1 MSIDSLARAPA
12 GWSPTHPGIRL
23 LRMKGWALKL
33 PKLPAKVRADGT
45 TLASEFSCLILDNAS
60 IHNDED
66 LILKMKTH
74 IHVMFIPP
82 YCYHLSPLDFHF
94 GAYGLVERFLRKMGE
109 DFGEHNIEA
118 FPRSR
123 T

>member
-1 MSIDSLARAPA
+1 MP
-12 GWSPTHPGIRL
+12 HPGQRL
-23 LRMKGWALKL
+23 HK
-33 PKLPAKVRADGT
+33 
-45 TLASEFSCLILDNAS
+45 
-60 IHNDED
+60 DED
-66 LILKMKTH
+66 FILKMKTH

-82 YCYHLSPLDFHF
+82 YCYHLSPLDF

>member
-1 MSIDSLARAPA
+1 
-12 GWSPTHPGIRL
+12 
-23 LRMKGWALKL
+23 MK
-33 PKLPAKVRADGT
+33 PHREQTSVDQMMMTVRADGT

-66 LILKMKTH
+66 FILKMKTH

-82 YCYHLSPLDFHF
+82 YC
-94 GAYGLVERFLRKMGE
+94 YGLVERFLRKMGE